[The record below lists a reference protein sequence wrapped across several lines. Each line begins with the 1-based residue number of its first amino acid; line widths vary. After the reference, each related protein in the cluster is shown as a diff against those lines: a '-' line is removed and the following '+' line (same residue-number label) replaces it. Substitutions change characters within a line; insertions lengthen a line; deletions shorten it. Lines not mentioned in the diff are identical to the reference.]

1 MAVDAPLKMQYHSGS
16 GTNRLVFRGRIP
28 ADGVAGGFI
37 TDVGGTF
44 SMATDGSSAAVD
56 GNGTTVTACDG
67 DHGGSTPKGGSN
79 GTTAIFSTTAKKTGS
94 NVNTLTAQAGTSSGT
109 ANILTGV
116 VLG

>member
-1 MAVDAPLKMQYHSGS
+1 MLVEHSQWQQMVVLPLM
-16 GTNRLVFRGRIP
+16 
-28 ADGVAGGFI
+28 
-37 TDVGGTF
+37 
-44 SMATDGSSAAVD
+44 
-56 GNGTTVTACDG
+56 VTEQQLQ
-67 DHGGSTPKGGSN
+67 HVMFYGGSTPKGGST

>member
-1 MAVDAPLKMQYHSGS
+1 MAVDALKMQYHSGS
-16 GTNRLVFRGRIP
+16 GTNRLVFRGRILTMVLQVDSLLMLVEHSQWQQMVVLP
-28 ADGVAGGFI
+28 LMV
-37 TDVGGTF
+37 TEQQLQHV
-44 SMATDGSSAAVD
+44 MAV
-56 GNGTTVTACDG
+56 
-67 DHGGSTPKGGSN
+67 HGGSTPKGGPN